1 MTNLE
6 RSRAAEECLDHFVH
20 LTGPDLTMEEAAG
33 DLICNIGHYCRFN
46 GMDFLKVVRTGIG
59 HWHLEQ
65 IDEDSLDALPDV
77 TIIINQGKPA
87 M

>member
-6 RSRAAEECLDHFVH
+6 RAGAAEQCLDLFFQ

-33 DLICNIGHYCRFN
+33 DLIANIGHYCQSTGLDYFSIV
-46 GMDFLKVVRTGIG
+46 KTGIG
-59 HWHLEQ
+59 HWTVEQ
-65 IDEDSLDALPDV
+65 QEPDGLDPLPDV
-77 TIIINQGKPA
+77 TITIHQGKHP

>member
-6 RSRAAEECLDHFVH
+6 RAHTAEQCLDKFIR
-20 LTGPDLTMEEAAG
+20 LTGPELSQEDAAG
-33 DLICNIGHYCRFN
+33 DLIANIGHFCQTTGLDY
-46 GMDFLKVVRTGIG
+46 LAIVKAGIG

-65 IDEDSLDALPDV
+65 TDEDSIDALPDV
-77 TIIINQGKPA
+77 TITINQRKQP